1 MAAEKK
7 STSIRIDPVLWEK
20 LKEAAELDRRSVS
33 RAVEEAVEAYI
44 RKVQRSKKAAA

>member
-1 MAAEKK
+1 MASGKK
-7 STSIRIDPVLWEK
+7 NTSIRIDQALWEQ

-44 RKVQRSKKAAA
+44 KKVMRQKKAAA